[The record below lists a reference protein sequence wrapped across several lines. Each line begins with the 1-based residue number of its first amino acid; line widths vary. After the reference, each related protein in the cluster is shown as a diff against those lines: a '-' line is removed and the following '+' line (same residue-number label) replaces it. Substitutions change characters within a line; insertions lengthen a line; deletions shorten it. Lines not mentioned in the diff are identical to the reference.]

1 MDEQQPN
8 ATPPDQDVSPLAVPV
23 WHLHRR
29 LYDWVLGWA
38 NTPYGGIALFVL
50 SFAESSC
57 FPVPPDVLLAPLVLG
72 NRTKWFR
79 FALSCSVASVLGGM
93 LGYLIGFGAW
103 GAVDTFF
110 FDHVPGFTRD
120 HVVLASGE
128 EVECIIEQEGSPEK
142 PWQIRMP
149 TDEMEA
155 LPHDEIEDRP
165 DEADPAKAIH
175 YGSYSK
181 VRQKYELY
189 NFWVVF
195 TAGFT
200 PLPYKVI
207 TITAGVF
214 QINFVIFLIA
224 STVSRSARFFMVA
237 GLFWWFGPVIK
248 PYIDKYFNLLC
259 LIFVILLV
267 GGFAVLKYI

>member
-1 MDEQQPN
+1 MDQP
-8 ATPPDQDVSPLAVPV
+8 AKVPA

-29 LYDWVLGWA
+29 LYDWVLHWA
-38 NTPYGGIALFVL
+38 DTPYGGIALFIL

-72 NRTKWFR
+72 NRKKWFR
-79 FALSCSVASVLGGM
+79 FALACSAASVLGGM

-103 GAVDTFF
+103 GAVDNVF

-120 HVVLASGE
+120 AVQTADGKE
-128 EVECIIEQEGSPEK
+128 IGGIVETVGNPDN
-142 PWQIRMP
+142 PWQIR
-149 TDEMEA
+149 
-155 LPHDEIEDRP
+155 LPS
-165 DEADPAKAIH
+165 DEAVSLPASDVKDVH
-175 YGSYSK
+175 YGTYSK
-181 VRQKYELY
+181 VRQKYEKY

-214 QINFVIFLIA
+214 KINFLVFLIA

-237 GLFWWFGPVIK
+237 GLFRLFGGVAK
-248 PYIDKYFNLLC
+248 PFIDKYFNWLF

-267 GGFAVLKYI
+267 GGFVVIKYL